1 MGISKP
7 FANHCERSCSGV
19 DSRSRDA
26 SGSGRRTAH
35 RSDQHA
41 ASNAGVRAS
50 SAIGNHATRLLSQGV
65 TGTRR
70 AVILDFT
77 GTSMGNVCIGPN
89 RQPK

>member
-35 RSDQHA
+35 RSDQHD

-50 SAIGNHATRLLSQGV
+50 SAIGNHATRLLSRARDWDETSRALGV
-65 TGTRR
+65 SCLLWFHLRR
-70 AVILDFT
+70 FV
-77 GTSMGNVCIGPN
+77 
-89 RQPK
+89 